1 MSILNKNIKVLEEL
15 NWIFAIQEKVMV
27 QVKMQCRVYLYF

>member
-15 NWIFAIQEKVMV
+15 NWIFAIQEEVME
-27 QVKMQCRVYLYF
+27 QVKVQCRV